1 MGSSELGVWRVAVLP
16 AFWYFLANGRRLSES
31 FPAHLIFRKPIEVI
45 KESIPLSSTPVGR
58 IGAYFKRSID
68 IVKAEAIIRV
78 GHALRSLESAR
89 NLKQVDPILTIL
101 LAWLLGLLTPLI
113 AGSSP
118 PILYPR

>member
-1 MGSSELGVWRVAVLP
+1 M
-16 AFWYFLANGRRLSES
+16 
-31 FPAHLIFRKPIEVI
+31 
-45 KESIPLSSTPVGR
+45 SSTPVGR